1 MYIKNI
7 CVYLYQNKEIM
18 KNIVLLP
25 SNEKT
30 RLVRVFTDALRENF
44 VLKLDTEVNDSFKE
58 YVNLYIISYD
68 DNLELGGYHF
78 NSKYGDELQKTNQR
92 DIDSRKYWEAVDYY
106 ISKILLTT
114 DLELVKDGIQEV
126 PESFLNWFL
135 ENPSCEYVELKQE
148 KLHPGEV
155 MDDSYPKDFLD
166 YQIVFQNGESLI
178 DAANEYAKNDYTKS
192 YDFSSDTLIEA
203 FTEGANWQS
212 QRMYSKEELKNIAIW
227 AFGFYRRND
236 LSDDELEV
244 EFNRILNKKLLKK

>member
-7 CVYLYQNKEIM
+7 CVYLYQNQEIM
-18 KNIVLLP
+18 KRIVLLP
-25 SNEKT
+25 TENPSVIYKRNDLNTYHLGDCVKCDP
-30 RLVRVFTDALRENF
+30 TDTLRTN
-44 VLKLDTEVNDSFKE
+44 
-58 YVNLYIISYD
+58 YHMYIISDD
-68 DNLELGGYHF
+68 DNLELGGYQF

-92 DIDSRKYWEAVDYY
+92 DIDSRKYWEADDYY

-135 ENPSCEYVELKQE
+135 ENPSCEHVELKQE

-166 YQIVFQNGESLI
+166 YQIVLPEGESLI

-212 QRMYSKEELKNIAIW
+212 HRMYSKEELKNIAIW

-236 LSDDELEV
+236 LTDDELEV
-244 EFNRILNKKLLKK
+244 EFNRVLNQELLKK

>member
-1 MYIKNI
+1 M
-7 CVYLYQNKEIM
+7 YQNKEIM

-44 VLKLDTEVNDSFKE
+44 VLKLDIEVNDSFKE
-58 YVNLYIISYD
+58 YVNLYIISHD
-68 DNLELGGYHF
+68 EDLVLGGYHF

-92 DIDSRKYWEAVDYY
+92 DIDSRKYWEADDYY

-135 ENPSCEYVELKQE
+135 ENPSCEHVELKQE
-148 KLHPGEV
+148 KLHPGEF
-155 MDDSYPKDFLD
+155 MDDSYPKDFLN

-178 DAANEYAKNDYTKS
+178 DAANEYARYDNTKS
-192 YDFSSDTLIEA
+192 YEFSSDTLIDA
-203 FTEGANWQS
+203 FTEGANWMQE
-212 QRMYSKEELKNIAIW
+212 RMYSEEDVDKLI
-227 AFGFYRRND
+227 
-236 LSDDELEV
+236 S
-244 EFNRILNKKLLKK
+244 LLKTTTEYEVLQSFRDKVEQFKKK